1 MNGFEKRSALIKE
14 KITSVTL
21 EMLKTWEPKRMRI
34 TDIAKTANVSQVTI
48 YKHFGSKEE
57 LLRETL
63 KHLVEQSTSEFEAF
77 IHQEP
82 SMKEIVQYILG
93 MKKGTYTLLR
103 PSLVQTLMIDD
114 PEMFQYLQM
123 QYAERTLPLMVRM
136 VEEGQARGEISSK
149 VSANAV
155 LMYMQMYMK
164 SMGEMLEQAKAEE
177 SLDTFM
183 EETLHLFF
191 YGIFGRE
198 AGEQEH

>member
-14 KITSVTL
+14 KITNATL
-21 EMLKTWEPKRMRI
+21 EMLRTWEPKRMRI
-34 TDIAKTANVSQVTI
+34 ADIAKAASVSQVTI

-57 LLRETL
+57 LLRETF
-63 KHLVEQSTSEFEAF
+63 KHLVEQSTREFEAF

-93 MKKGTYTLLR
+93 MKKGTYALLR

-114 PEMFQYLQM
+114 PEMFQYLQV

-136 VEEGQARGEISSK
+136 VEKGQARGEISSK

-164 SMGEMLEQAKAEE
+164 SKEELLEQAKAEE
-177 SLDTFM
+177 NLDHFM
-183 EETLHLFF
+183 DETLHLFF
-191 YGIFGRE
+191 YGMFGRE
-198 AGEQEH
+198 AGE